1 MRFTAQLVQ
10 ALHLRMSGAEIA
22 QEVASSPAVV
32 TSGFG
37 TERRAE
43 GIDRASRR
51 PEPED
56 VGAEGV
62 ARGS

>member
-1 MRFTAQLVQ
+1 
-10 ALHLRMSGAEIA
+10 MSGAEIA
-22 QEVASSPAVV
+22 EEVADGPAVV

-43 GIDRASRR
+43 RIDRAVEDRR
-51 PEPED
+51 PED
-56 VGAEGV
+56 VGVEGV